1 MTGTR
6 AVRASTIAKSEDQMT
21 TWATVTLLLAT
32 LTVGMMAG
40 IFAAFALS
48 VMRGLGRS
56 SDQTFVEAMRRI
68 NVEIVNPW
76 FIFCF
81 LGGAVFTLLALF
93 FTVRGYPAGAPERD
107 AIGWIIAGLVLYGL
121 SLGVTFVVNM
131 PLNAALAAADPAEA
145 SAARKPFEKRWV
157 QFNVIRT
164 VTGVASFVCIAWA
177 LRLSGATA

>member
-56 SDQTFVEAMRRI
+56 SDQTFVEAMR
-68 NVEIVNPW
+68 P
-76 FIFCF
+76 
-81 LGGAVFTLLALF
+81 LSGGGAG
-93 FTVRGYPAGAPERD
+93 R
-107 AIGWIIAGLVLYGL
+107 
-121 SLGVTFVVNM
+121 
-131 PLNAALAAADPAEA
+131 
-145 SAARKPFEKRWV
+145 
-157 QFNVIRT
+157 
-164 VTGVASFVCIAWA
+164 
-177 LRLSGATA
+177 